1 MYKLTWL
8 HTVDWLS
15 TIFDIAVAQSGND
28 LFTFIFCLSDCVP
41 TKCSPNFSTL
51 LDATNQDVERDQMLE
66 RLLLWISN
74 CVQLLLFLK
83 HTFQLPELST
93 PEIRPMRRC
102 SINSPRNEH
111 TLKQPSPRKEDSAK
125 HALAQLVTG
134 LEEIIMFCFQQSVY
148 TITKVSLMGTDL
160 SSRETTLSKLFLSSF
175 EKVYSI
181 RKEFVP
187 SYKFFFR
194 EQNACGR

>member
-1 MYKLTWL
+1 
-8 HTVDWLS
+8 
-15 TIFDIAVAQSGND
+15 
-28 LFTFIFCLSDCVP
+28 
-41 TKCSPNFSTL
+41 
-51 LDATNQDVERDQMLE
+51 MLE

-148 TITKVSLMGTDL
+148 TITKVSLKGTDL

-187 SYKFFFR
+187 SYKIFSGNKMHAVDNVF
-194 EQNACGR
+194 QQCQQYIGHVSLNLTCDIVSSQCP